1 MGPWLFSI
9 MINDLDTPAD
19 LWKCV
24 DDTSISETVGKGCE
38 SNLQRVVDDLS
49 RQSSSEGFQLNEA
62 KCKELKISFANSN
75 STFNPILLNG
85 KPLEEDTSAKLL
97 GLNIS
102 SDLKWNVHVLELVQ
116 KASCR
121 FYFLR
126 QLKTSQV
133 TPEKLILFYITCIR
147 SILEYACP
155 VFHRA
160 LPGYLSEDLER
171 LQKRALRII
180 YPGMSYNQALE
191 FSGLPTLFKR
201 REEISSKLFNEVVDD
216 PGHTLHKLL
225 PPKNPSN
232 YSLRRNRDFALPLC
246 KTDRCKK
253 IFHFQSRF

>member
-1 MGPWLFSI
+1 MMLCLYNIW
-9 MINDLDTPAD
+9 
-19 LWKCV
+19 
-24 DDTSISETVGKGCE
+24 
-38 SNLQRVVDDLS
+38 
-49 RQSSSEGFQLNEA
+49 
-62 KCKELKISFANSN
+62 
-75 STFNPILLNG
+75 IL
-85 KPLEEDTSAKLL
+85 
-97 GLNIS
+97 I
-102 SDLKWNVHVLELVQ
+102 ELVK

-121 FYFLR
+121 LYFLR
-126 QLKTSQV
+126 QLKRSQV
-133 TPEKLILFYITCIR
+133 TPGELILFYIH
-147 SILEYACP
+147 LEYACP
-155 VFHRA
+155 MFHRA

-216 PGHTLHKLL
+216 RGHTLHKLL

-253 IFHFQSRF
+253 SFIFSHVFSA

>member
-1 MGPWLFSI
+1 M
-9 MINDLDTPAD
+9 
-19 LWKCV
+19 WKYV
-24 DDTSISETVGKGCE
+24 HDTSISETVGKGCE

-62 KCKELKISFANSN
+62 KCKELRISFANSN

-85 KPLEEDTSAKLL
+85 KPLEEVTSSKLL

-102 SDLKWNVHVLELVQ
+102 SDLKWNVHVLELVK

-121 FYFLR
+121 LYFLR
-126 QLKTSQV
+126 QLKRSQV
-133 TPEKLILFYITCIR
+133 MPEELMLFYITCIR
-147 SILEYACP
+147 SILEYTCP

-201 REEISSKLFNEVVDD
+201 REEISSKLFNEVVGDS
-216 PGHTLHKLL
+216 GHTLHKLL
-225 PPKNPSN
+225 LPKNPPN
-232 YSLRRNRDFALPLC
+232 YFPRKNRDFALPLC
-246 KTDRCKK
+246 KTDRCTKSF
-253 IFHFQSRF
+253 IFSHVFSA

>member
-1 MGPWLFSI
+1 M
-9 MINDLDTPAD
+9 
-19 LWKCV
+19 
-24 DDTSISETVGKGCE
+24 
-38 SNLQRVVDDLS
+38 
-49 RQSSSEGFQLNEA
+49 
-62 KCKELKISFANSN
+62 
-75 STFNPILLNG
+75 
-85 KPLEEDTSAKLL
+85 TSAKLL

-102 SDLKWNVHVLELVQ
+102 SDLKWNVHVLELV
-116 KASCR
+116 KKTSCR
-121 FYFLR
+121 LYFLR
-126 QLKTSQV
+126 QLKRSQA
-133 TPEKLILFYITCIR
+133 TPEELILFYITCIR

-191 FSGLPTLFKR
+191 FSGLPTLFER
-201 REEISSKLFNEVVDD
+201 REEFSSKLFKEVVDD
-216 PGHTLHKLL
+216 PGHTFHKLL

-253 IFHFQSRF
+253 SFIFSHVFSA